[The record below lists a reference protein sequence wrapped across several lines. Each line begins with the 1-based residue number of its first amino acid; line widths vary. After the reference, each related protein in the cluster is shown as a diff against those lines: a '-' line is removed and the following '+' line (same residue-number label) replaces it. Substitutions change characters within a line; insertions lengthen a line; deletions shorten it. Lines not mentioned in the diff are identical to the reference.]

1 MSPAEDRSKPHPL
14 NDPELRMEFE
24 LLESDEER
32 RDFLV
37 AMEAPAEVEKEGTV
51 PWESLKR
58 ELGL

>member
-1 MSPAEDRSKPHPL
+1 MSPAEDRSEPHLL

-24 LLESDEER
+24 LLESVEDR

-51 PWESLKR
+51 P
-58 ELGL
+58 